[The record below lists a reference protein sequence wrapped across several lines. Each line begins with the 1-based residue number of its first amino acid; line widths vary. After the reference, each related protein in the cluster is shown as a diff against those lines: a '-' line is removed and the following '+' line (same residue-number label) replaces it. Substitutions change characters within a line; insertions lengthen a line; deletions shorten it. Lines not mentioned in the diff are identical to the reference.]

1 MQLKLQTQISLAL
14 ILYFCVVCAPVF
26 AYDTEPETGSFIL
39 TEKDF
44 NGAVKDNAY
53 LLVNFHALWCRYSK
67 KLKPEWEK
75 LSKTLETQNSEVK
88 LAKVE
93 AYDEKNLANEFK
105 IEGYPTI
112 KLFINGNEHAYNGER
127 TEEHILE
134 FLNRMTKKPLS
145 KINGESEVNEKL
157 KEYEWV
163 GVFFGKDDNSAIL
176 DTAFEVQDVF
186 FAVGDSALKTKY
198 GVSDGE
204 FVLVSNISKT
214 FDRSNEINK
223 ASLLSFI
230 NTHKFPVVANFGKAT
245 AERVFLSEEPSMILI
260 KKNNE
265 AGNKAEEEFKKASGS
280 LRDQVFMSVANYED
294 EMVRLLA
301 QNIGVDESELP
312 TVRIIKAD
320 KERIRKYYL
329 DKAITSTSI
338 VTFFEDYTAGVAKRS
353 YLSEPVPSP
362 NNDIVQKIVTKNFE
376 EFVLNNN
383 KDVLVL
389 FWTPWCGHCRAMM
402 PVFDNVGRKTREVK
416 DFAIAKIDVSVNDV
430 EKFGLDIVEY
440 PTILL
445 FKGSDKKRPVE
456 FQGERNEYV
465 FNDFIRAHASVNLGR
480 MKGPNPFDK
489 NEL

>member
-14 ILYFCVVCAPVF
+14 ILYFCVVCVPVF
-26 AYDTEPETGSFIL
+26 SYETEPETGSFLL

-44 NGAVKDNAY
+44 NGALKDHEY

-75 LSKTLETQNSEVK
+75 LSKTLASEKSPIK

-93 AYDEKNLANEFK
+93 AYDEKNLANEYK

-112 KLFINGNEHAYNGER
+112 KLFINGVEHPYNGER
-127 TEEHILE
+127 TEEHIVE
-134 FLNRMTKKPLS
+134 FLHRKTKMPLK
-145 KINGESEVNEKL
+145 KINSESEVNEKL

-163 GVFFGKDDNSAIL
+163 GLFFGDNNNRAVL
-176 DTAFEVQDVF
+176 DIAFEIQDVY
-186 FAVGDSALKTKY
+186 FAVGDSSIKNKY
-198 GVSDGE
+198 EVTNNE
-204 FVLVSNISKT
+204 FVLVNNVSKSHEKT
-214 FDRSNEINK
+214 DEINK
-223 ASLLSFI
+223 VSLVSFI
-230 NTHKFPVVANFGKAT
+230 NNNKFPSIANFGRAT

-260 KKNNE
+260 KKNDE
-265 AGNKAEEEFKKASGS
+265 AGKKAEAAFKEASAN
-280 LRDQVFMSVANYED
+280 LKDKVFLSIGNYED
-294 EMVRLLA
+294 EIVRLLA
-301 QNIGVDESELP
+301 QNIGVDETELP

-329 DKAITSTSI
+329 DKTISSKTI
-338 VTFFEDYTAGVAKRS
+338 ETFYADYSAGVAKRS
-353 YLSEPVPSP
+353 YLSEPIPAP
-362 NNDIVQKIVTKNFE
+362 NSDIVQKIVTKNFE
-376 EFVLNNN
+376 EFVLKNNR
-383 KDVLVL
+383 DVLVL

-416 DFAIAKIDVSVNDV
+416 NFAIAKIDVSVNDV
-430 EKFGLDIVEY
+430 EGFGLDIVEY

-445 FKGSDKKRPVE
+445 FKANDKSRPVE